1 MRKEK
6 RSLLAQAAV
15 CAALILLTGCA
26 GQKERLEKEEAYRT
40 IGIQAMEA
48 GDYEKAM
55 EAFNNALTQV
65 KGLGANEIDI
75 CYYKA
80 AAQFAAGSYQDAIE
94 TYNAIVE
101 SDDQNSDAY
110 FLRGCV
116 YLKSNESEKA
126 LSDYEQ
132 AVRYAKD
139 DAIYLVIYK
148 SLDGAGYEKE
158 ADAYLEEALEKK
170 VGRKAENYT
179 VRGRIYLLKEEYP
192 KAAEALA
199 KAVEKGDAQ
208 ANLFLAQAYEGMG
221 DEKSA
226 QSCIDAYIKEHP
238 DSSVACNQSGIREM
252 EVGNYTEAIAQ
263 FTKGLS
269 MEEVTNEQELR
280 SNLIAA
286 YEYSGDFTKAK
297 ELMQAYVEDYPQD
310 LDAQREYW
318 FLSKNR
324 DEEKQKK

>member
-65 KGLGANEIDI
+65 KGLGANEMDI

-94 TYNAIVE
+94 TYNALLE

-116 YLKSNESEKA
+116 YLKSNESAKA
-126 LSDYEQ
+126 LADYEQ

-158 ADAYLEEALEKK
+158 ADGYLEEALEK
-170 VGRKAENYT
+170 
-179 VRGRIYLLKEEYP
+179 
-192 KAAEALA
+192 
-199 KAVEKGDAQ
+199 
-208 ANLFLAQAYEGMG
+208 
-221 DEKSA
+221 
-226 QSCIDAYIKEHP
+226 
-238 DSSVACNQSGIREM
+238 
-252 EVGNYTEAIAQ
+252 
-263 FTKGLS
+263 
-269 MEEVTNEQELR
+269 
-280 SNLIAA
+280 
-286 YEYSGDFTKAK
+286 
-297 ELMQAYVEDYPQD
+297 
-310 LDAQREYW
+310 
-318 FLSKNR
+318 
-324 DEEKQKK
+324 